1 VNLILLLALDEML
14 LLLLYERGKLPFPV
28 NKPRDASE
36 SAPQASG
43 LAVYVDPF
51 YKIGLRGPVSQ
62 GQAQAQAQ
70 QQGGCRPPACLA
82 GDPYRNRWSVGWRVR
97 HKKLKRLAPAALLWD
112 RRPPSSPAKLCGRRG
127 TWWPQPQPQPQPAAR
142 ARVAASQAP
151 GRYELLSLAHGGW
164 MAGWRLVLCWISRQ
178 QPGVGGSH
186 QQPEA

>member
-1 VNLILLLALDEML
+1 MLLALDEML

-51 YKIGLRGPVSQ
+51 YKIGLRGPGPGS
-62 GQAQAQAQ
+62 GSAA
-70 QQGGCRPPACLA
+70 GCGCRPPALPACLA
-82 GDPYRNRWSVGWRVR
+82 GDPYRNGWSVGWRVR

-127 TWWPQPQPQPQPAAR
+127 TWWPQPQPQPAAR